1 MTSAAPEPPATTPPS
16 WQHCGHNATSA
27 DPVGC
32 RGIHVAGHT
41 ACLAHLI
48 DTDRDA
54 YLNDLSPGAD
64 IDHRGTPFTGGL
76 LHRLLTALHDPTT
89 RQAHIG
95 DASFDGAT
103 FTGGAWFDGAT
114 FTGGAWFGGATFTGG
129 ASFGGAT
136 FTGDA
141 WFDDATFTGGARFG
155 GATFTG
161 NARFD
166 GATFTGDAW
175 FGEATFTGNAWFGEA
190 TFTGNARFDG
200 ATFTG
205 DAWFGEATFTGNAR
219 FDGATF
225 TGDAFFNRATFTGD
239 AWFGEATF
247 TGDALFGEATFTG
260 DALFGKATFTGDAL
274 FGKATFT
281 GDALFGKATFTGDA
295 WFGAATFTG
304 DAWFGAATFTSDAL
318 FGRARFE
325 RASRLGPL
333 VCGGKVVLDGAVFD
347 QPVTVELAAR
357 EVSCARTRWAS
368 TATLHLRY
376 AEVDLRDAVLEYP
389 MVVAAR
395 PDPFP
400 FLNSE
405 DPLSEAVLSGQEPGV
420 RLTSVGGVDA
430 AHLALHTI
438 DLSMCR
444 FAGAIHLDQLRVDG
458 WCTFATTPTARGRR
472 FPWRWSRRNT
482 LPEEH
487 HWRVRTARRPARAHG
502 WTTPP
507 QGAPELPPAAV
518 ASLYRQLR
526 KSLEDGKNEPDA
538 ADFYYGEC
546 EMRRHD
552 ITRPQGER
560 ALLSAYWA
568 LSGYGLRA
576 TRALVWLGAAMA
588 ATVAVMVLWGL
599 PVDDPEPITTGRQ
612 AAVGQQVTLTTDTP
626 DPVNPTGP
634 MPDRATGE
642 RFEKG
647 LRVVV
652 NSVVFRSS
660 GQDLTTIGTYTEMV
674 SRLAEPVLLGLAV
687 LAVRSRVKR

>member
-1 MTSAAPEPPATTPPS
+1 MTSGAPPLPPNTPPS
-16 WQHCGHNATSA
+16 WQHCGHDATSA

-32 RGIHVAGHT
+32 RGIHVPGHT
-41 ACLAHLI
+41 ACLAHLA
-48 DTDRDA
+48 DTDRNA
-54 YLNDLSPGAD
+54 YLNALTPGAG
-64 IDHRGTPFTGGL
+64 IDHRGTPFTEDL
-76 LHRLLTALHDPTT
+76 LHRLLTALHNPNFS
-89 RQAHIG
+89 QAHI
-95 DASFDGAT
+95 
-103 FTGGAWFDGAT
+103 
-114 FTGGAWFGGATFTGG
+114 
-129 ASFGGAT
+129 
-136 FTGDA
+136 
-141 WFDDATFTGGARFG
+141 
-155 GATFTG
+155 G

-166 GATFTGDAW
+166 GATFTGDAS
-175 FGEATFTGNAWFGEA
+175 FGGVNFTGDAW
-190 TFTGNARFDG
+190 FDG

-205 DAWFGEATFTGNAR
+205 DAWFGGVTFTGVAW

-225 TGDAFFNRATFTGD
+225 TSDAVFGEATFTANTRFNG
-239 AWFGEATF
+239 ATF
-247 TGDALFGEATFTG
+247 TGDALFGEVNFTGDAWFDRATFTGDTWFGEATFTSDAVFGRATFTGDTRFNGATFTSGAWFDRATFTG
-260 DALFGKATFTGDAL
+260 DARFHGVTFTGDARYHGVTFTGNAW
-274 FGKATFT
+274 FGGVTFT
-281 GDALFGKATFTGDA
+281 GDARFGE
-295 WFGAATFTG
+295 
-304 DAWFGAATFTSDAL
+304 ATFTSDAR
-318 FGRARFE
+318 FNGATFTSNAQFDRARFE
-325 RASRLGPL
+325 MASRLGPL
-333 VCGGKVVLDGAVFD
+333 VCGAKVVLDGSVFD
-347 QPVTVELAAR
+347 QPVTVEMAAR

-389 MVVAAR
+389 VVVAAR

-400 FLNSE
+400 LLNS
-405 DPLSEAVLSGQEPGV
+405 DDLLSEAELSGREPGV

-458 WCTFATTPTARGRR
+458 WCTFATTPTDRGRH
-472 FPWRWSRRNT
+472 FHWRWSRRNT
-482 LPEEH
+482 LTEEH
-487 HWRVRTARRPARAHG
+487 HWRVRTAGRPARAHG

-507 QGAPELPPAAV
+507 RDAPELPPAAV
-518 ASLYRQLR
+518 ASLYRQIR

-552 ITRPQGER
+552 TTRPQSER
-560 ALLSAYWA
+560 ALLTAYWA

-576 TRALVWLGAAMA
+576 ARALVWLGAAMA

-599 PVDDPEPITTGRQ
+599 PVDDPKPATTGRQ

-626 DPVNPTGP
+626 DPVNPAGP
-634 MPDRATGE
+634 LPDRATSE
-642 RFEKG
+642 RFEKA

-660 GQDLTTIGTYTEMV
+660 GQDLTTIGTYTEMA

>member
-1 MTSAAPEPPATTPPS
+1 MTSAAPEPPPNTPPS
-16 WQHCGHNATSA
+16 WQHCGHDATSA
-27 DPVGC
+27 NPVGC
-32 RGIHVAGHT
+32 RGIHVPGHT
-41 ACLAHLI
+41 ACLAHLA

-54 YLNDLSPGAD
+54 YLNDLAPGAD
-64 IDHRGTPFTGGL
+64 IDHRGTPFTEDL
-76 LHRLLTALHDPTT
+76 QHRLLNALHDPTT
-89 RQAHIG
+89 SQAHIG
-95 DASFDGAT
+95 TARFDEAI
-103 FTGGAWFDGAT
+103 FTGIAWFDGAI
-114 FTGGAWFGGATFTGG
+114 FTGTAWFDGAIFTGT
-129 ASFGGAT
+129 AWFDRAT

-141 WFDDATFTGGARFG
+141 QFTKATFNSNSQFSEATFSSDTRFDRATFTSSACFRATTFTSETRFHSATFTGSARFNWATFTGDTWFG

-161 NARFD
+161 NAQFSDAIFTGDTWFD
-166 GATFTGDAW
+166 WVTFTGNAQFTDATFTGDA
-175 FGEATFTGNAWFGEA
+175 
-190 TFTGNARFDG
+190 RFD
-200 ATFTG
+200 
-205 DAWFGEATFTGNAR
+205 
-219 FDGATF
+219 
-225 TGDAFFNRATFTGD
+225 
-239 AWFGEATF
+239 
-247 TGDALFGEATFTG
+247 
-260 DALFGKATFTGDAL
+260 
-274 FGKATFT
+274 
-281 GDALFGKATFTGDA
+281 
-295 WFGAATFTG
+295 
-304 DAWFGAATFTSDAL
+304 
-318 FGRARFE
+318 RARFE
-325 RASRLGPL
+325 TASDLGPL
-333 VCGGKVVLDGAVFD
+333 VCGGKMVLDGAVFD
-347 QPVTVELAAR
+347 QPVTVEMAAR

-376 AEVDLRDAVLEYP
+376 AEMDLRDAVLEYP
-389 MVVAAR
+389 VLVAAR

-400 FLNSE
+400 SSYF
-405 DPLSEAVLSGQEPGV
+405 DIPLSEAVLSGREPGV
-420 RLTSVGGVDA
+420 RLMSVGGVDA

-458 WCTFATTPTARGRR
+458 WCTFATTPTNQGGRL
-472 FPWRWSRRNT
+472 PWRWSRRNT

-502 WTTPP
+502 WNTPP
-507 QGAPELPPAAV
+507 RDAPELPPAAV

-552 ITRPQGER
+552 TTRPQGER
-560 ALLSAYWA
+560 ALLTAYWA

-588 ATVAVMVLWGL
+588 ATVALMVLWGL
-599 PVDDPEPITTGRQ
+599 PVDDPKPTTTGRQ

-634 MPDRATGE
+634 LSERGTSE
-642 RFEKG
+642 RFEKA

-660 GQDLTTIGTYTEMV
+660 GQDLTTIGTYTEMI

>member
-1 MTSAAPEPPATTPPS
+1 MTSAAPEPPSNTPPS
-16 WQHCGHNATSA
+16 WQHCGHDATSA
-27 DPVGC
+27 APVGC
-32 RGIHVAGHT
+32 RGIHVPGHT
-41 ACLAHLI
+41 ACLAHLA

-54 YLNDLSPGAD
+54 YLNGLTPGAD
-64 IDHRGTPFTGGL
+64 IDHRGTPFTEDL
-76 LHRLLTALHDPTT
+76 LHRLLTAPHGRPTS
-89 RQAHIG
+89 QAHIG
-95 DASFDGAT
+95 AAWFDGAVFTGDARFDRVVFTKEARFDGAT
-103 FTGGAWFDGAT
+103 FTGTAQFGRAIFQGNAVFGGATFTGTARFDRAIFRDNAGFGEATFIRSARFDRATLFHDAGFGGATFIGDAAFAGAAISGNAWFDGAT
-114 FTGGAWFGGATFTGG
+114 FTGT
-129 ASFGGAT
+129 
-136 FTGDA
+136 
-141 WFDDATFTGGARFG
+141 
-155 GATFTG
+155 
-161 NARFD
+161 ARFD
-166 GATFTGDAW
+166 RV
-175 FGEATFTGNAWFGEA
+175 
-190 TFTGNARFDG
+190 RFD
-200 ATFTG
+200 T
-205 DAWFGEATFTGNAR
+205 
-219 FDGATF
+219 
-225 TGDAFFNRATFTGD
+225 
-239 AWFGEATF
+239 
-247 TGDALFGEATFTG
+247 
-260 DALFGKATFTGDAL
+260 
-274 FGKATFT
+274 
-281 GDALFGKATFTGDA
+281 
-295 WFGAATFTG
+295 
-304 DAWFGAATFTSDAL
+304 
-318 FGRARFE
+318 
-325 RASRLGPL
+325 ASRLGPL
-333 VCGGKVVLDGAVFD
+333 VCGEKVVLDGAVFD
-347 QPVTVELAAR
+347 QPVTVEMAAR
-357 EVSCARTRWAS
+357 EVSCARTRWGS

-389 MVVAAR
+389 VVVAAR

-400 FLNSE
+400 SLNSR
-405 DPLSEAVLSGQEPGV
+405 DPLSEAELSGRKPGV

-458 WCTFATTPTARGRR
+458 WCTFATTPTDRVRR

-482 LPEEH
+482 LTEEH
-487 HWRVRTARRPARAHG
+487 HWRVRTAGRPARAHG

-507 QGAPELPPAAV
+507 QDAPALPPAAV
-518 ASLYRQLR
+518 AALYRQIR

-552 ITRPQGER
+552 STRPQSER
-560 ALLSAYWA
+560 ALLTAYWA

-599 PVDDPEPITTGRQ
+599 PVDDPKPITTGRQ

-634 MPDRATGE
+634 LPDRATSE
-642 RFEKG
+642 RFEKA

-660 GQDLTTIGTYTEMV
+660 GQDLTTIGTYTEMI